1 MVIYAYSDLK
11 ALRKNSFTLLIKHFK
26 ELVYVT
32 SIKKQLL
39 ALTIVLI
46 VALILQ
52 LFYPIAGNILLSL
65 GIIGVI
71 LIYLLQSRK
80 QDHSKILAEFIKE
93 GDLQDQ
99 NKKNLEPMNNHH
111 LS

>member
-1 MVIYAYSDLK
+1 M
-11 ALRKNSFTLLIKHFK
+11 ALFFI
-26 ELVYVT
+26 
-32 SIKKQLL
+32 
-39 ALTIVLI
+39 LI

-52 LFYPIAGNILLSL
+52 LIYPIAGNILLSL

-93 GDLQDQ
+93 GDSAKSGNYRIKATIQLQ
-99 NKKNLEPMNNHH
+99 KLVKYWIT
-111 LS
+111 